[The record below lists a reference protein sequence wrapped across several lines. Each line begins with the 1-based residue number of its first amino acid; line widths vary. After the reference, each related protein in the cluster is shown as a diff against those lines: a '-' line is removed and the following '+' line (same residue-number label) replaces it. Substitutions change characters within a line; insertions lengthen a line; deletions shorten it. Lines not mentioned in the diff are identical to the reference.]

1 MCNGVRGY
9 NNRGVSQRACL
20 LYPHGREGTTLPS
33 KERGAPVQTR
43 HTVSQARTVNARE
56 TALDETALA
65 FLEVAFNNAEPRE
78 IEGQLLPVFIASVPA
93 NALGLSMAERPEG
106 DAYRRTIS
114 QLVDSGAIMLAD
126 IRGQGQLVGEEI
138 YAITPQ
144 GEAILREAGL
154 IA

>member
-1 MCNGVRGY
+1 M
-9 NNRGVSQRACL
+9 
-20 LYPHGREGTTLPS
+20 
-33 KERGAPVQTR
+33 
-43 HTVSQARTVNARE
+43 
-56 TALDETALA
+56 DETALA
-65 FLEVAFNNAEPRE
+65 FLEVAYNNTEPRE

-114 QLVDSGAIMLAD
+114 QLVDSGAILLAD
-126 IRGQGQLVGEEI
+126 IREQQGPQKLVGEEY

-144 GEAILREAGL
+144 GEEMLREAGL

>member
-1 MCNGVRGY
+1 M
-9 NNRGVSQRACL
+9 
-20 LYPHGREGTTLPS
+20 
-33 KERGAPVQTR
+33 
-43 HTVSQARTVNARE
+43 
-56 TALDETALA
+56 DETALA
-65 FLEVAFNNAEPRE
+65 FLEVAFNNAQPRE
-78 IEGQLLPVFIASVPA
+78 IEGQTRLVFVASDPA

-126 IRGQGQLVGEEI
+126 IREQQGPQKLVGEEY

-144 GEAILREAGL
+144 GEEMLREAGL